1 MTILLRSILK
11 THQQIR
17 PVASA
22 RWVALRGYS
31 GKSDITASAMVYSD
45 YGQPSQV
52 LRWHSYLLPALT
64 SDTVHVKFLASPIN
78 PADVNMIQ
86 GAYPIKPTFHQLGDE
101 NLAVGGN
108 EGVAEVIATG
118 DGVDSLKVG
127 DQVVMANTGYGT
139 WRTHAAGPASDFQL
153 LPYAADNVSN
163 IQKATITVNPCT
175 AYRMLKDFVDLKQGD
190 YIIQNG
196 GNSAVGQAVIQIAK
210 AWGLKTINV
219 VRNRPNLDQLVDE
232 LTQLG
237 ATHVITDESL
247 GRAESKKEIKSWF
260 GKNAPLLGLN
270 CVGGQSATEM
280 ARYLGSNGHFVTYG
294 AMSRKPLSL
303 PASLLIF
310 KNISFHG
317 FWVSKW
323 AETHSK
329 QERYAMLEDI
339 LGLMS
344 QNKLLE
350 PKWTQVEWNEEA
362 MKQAVDQGISGFAT
376 EYIAKMNV
384 VAPCPLKPSGTGRYR
399 RIDYCWSSFHD
410 EINLDDVQDACMEIQ
425 QILQSDQHHQSQQ
438 QQYIARTGN
447 PLVQDSSFIPLHQA
461 VSQLQV
467 SNTSEIKRPRSFS
480 VGDPPRSHHH
490 MMQPSTLHCKPI
502 F

>member
-1 MTILLRSILK
+1 MTILMRSILK

-17 PVASA
+17 LVASA
-22 RWVALRGYS
+22 RRCYS
-31 GKSDITASAMVYSD
+31 GKSDITANAMVYSD

-52 LRWHSYLLPALT
+52 LRWHSYRLPALT

-86 GAYPIKPTFHQLGDE
+86 GAYPIKPTFQQLGDE
-101 NLAVGGN
+101 TLAVGGN
-108 EGVAEVIATG
+108 EGVAEVIAVG
-118 DGVDSLKVG
+118 DGVGSLKAG
-127 DQVVMANTGYGT
+127 DHVIMANTGYGT

-153 LPYAADNVSN
+153 LPHADNVSV
-163 IQKATITVNPCT
+163 IQKATISVNPCT

-190 YIIQNG
+190 YVVQNG

-219 VRNRPNLDQLVDE
+219 VRNRPDFDQLVHE
-232 LTQLG
+232 LTELG
-237 ATHVITDESL
+237 ATHVITDDNLGSVES
-247 GRAESKKEIKSWF
+247 RKEIKSWF

-270 CVGGQSATEM
+270 CVGGKSATEM
-280 ARYLGSNGHFVTYG
+280 ARYLGANGHFVTYG

-323 AETHSK
+323 AETHSQ

-344 QNKLLE
+344 QNKLRE
-350 PKWTQVEWNEEA
+350 PKWTRAKWDEAA

-376 EYIAKMNV
+376 GKQV
-384 VAPCPLKPSGTGRYR
+384 VL
-399 RIDYCWSSFHD
+399 F
-410 EINLDDVQDACMEIQ
+410 
-425 QILQSDQHHQSQQ
+425 
-438 QQYIARTGN
+438 
-447 PLVQDSSFIPLHQA
+447 
-461 VSQLQV
+461 
-467 SNTSEIKRPRSFS
+467 
-480 VGDPPRSHHH
+480 
-490 MMQPSTLHCKPI
+490 
-502 F
+502 